1 MIDLASTAW
10 AVLATGWL
18 AATVACKIDF
28 RTMRLPVRLT
38 RIVWGSGLLGNAL
51 AAASGGGWARIIHS
65 AAGAIV
71 FVSVPLALYLLNR
84 SKAGYGDVRLGIGLG
99 LLVGGPFGW
108 WGSLIGA
115 IVAAAINGVVA
126 GLVVAK
132 RSGPSTM
139 FPAGPG
145 YLAGAIVAVLI
156 VLAI

>member
-1 MIDLASTAW
+1 MVNPSSAAS
-10 AVLATGWL
+10 AVLVIGWL
-18 AATVACKIDF
+18 AATLACKIDL
-28 RTMRLPVRLT
+28 RTMRLPIRLT
-38 RIVWGSGLLGNAL
+38 RIVLGSGLLGNAL
-51 AAASGGGWARIIHS
+51 AAADGGGWARMVDTAI
-65 AAGAIV
+65 GGIV

-84 SKAGYGDVRLGIGLG
+84 SKAGYGDVRLGLGLG
-99 LLVGGPFGW
+99 LLLGGPFGW

-115 IVAAAINGVVA
+115 VAAAAINGIG

-156 VLAI
+156 VAAI